1 MTNTNTTDGK
11 NMELQSNQQL
21 SEMKTQLEQ
30 LEQRILKLEK
40 NSQTNTPLP
49 SSINESSEIATEI
62 SELKENFFLVSD
74 IYRYRNLQNYLAE
87 KKWSEA
93 DTETIDLI
101 LKITEKEIE
110 DLSPED
116 IKKIPCKDLM
126 TIDQLWRKHSE
137 NRFGFSIQLGI
148 YQELGGNLD
157 TTVEQDRELIAK
169 WGNRLGWRKNNRWLQ
184 CSELDYSL
192 NAPTGCLPS
201 RWWNSPYGSKMTNFF
216 LGRLIS
222 CNLSQ

>member
-1 MTNTNTTDGK
+1 MTNSKYRQDID
-11 NMELQSNQQL
+11 LQLDQQL
-21 SEMKTQLEQ
+21 SKIKVQLEELDRRV
-30 LEQRILKLEK
+30 LELEK
-40 NSQTNTPLP
+40 NASKTATVTP
-49 SSINESSEIATEI
+49 SSEKESSEIATKI

-74 IYRYRNLQNYLAE
+74 IYRYRNLQNYLVE
-87 KKWSEA
+87 EKWSEA

-116 IKKIPCKDLM
+116 IKQIPCKDLM
-126 TIDQLWRKHSE
+126 TIDQLWRKHSK
-137 NRFGFSIQLGI
+137 NRFGFSIQLGV

-157 TTVEQDRELIAK
+157 TTVEQNRELIAK
-169 WGNRLGWRKNNRWLQ
+169 WGDRLGWHEKGRWLK

-222 CNLSQ
+222 CNL

>member
-1 MTNTNTTDGK
+1 MTNPKYRQDI
-11 NMELQSNQQL
+11 ELQLDQQL
-21 SEMKTQLEQ
+21 SKIKAQLER
-30 LEQRILKLEK
+30 LERRVLELEK
-40 NSQTNTPLP
+40 KASKTNVPPP
-49 SSINESSEIATEI
+49 SSVHEPSKIAIEI
-62 SELKENFFLVSD
+62 SELKDNFFLVSD

-93 DTETIDLI
+93 DTETLNLI

-116 IKKIPCKDLM
+116 IKLLPCKDLM

-137 NRFGFSIQLGI
+137 NRFGFSIQLGV

-157 TTVEQDRELIAK
+157 TTVEQNQELIAK
-169 WGNRLGWRKNNRWLQ
+169 WGHRLGWRENNRWLK

-192 NAPTGCLPS
+192 NAPVGCHPS

-222 CNLSQ
+222 CSLS

>member
-1 MTNTNTTDGK
+1 MTNTNTTDGQ
-11 NMELQSNQQL
+11 NMELHSNQQL
-21 SEMKTQLEQ
+21 SKMKTQLEQ

-40 NSQTNTPLP
+40 KNSQSNTPLP

-62 SELKENFFLVSD
+62 SELKDNFFLVSD

-87 KKWSEA
+87 EKWSEA
-93 DTETIDLI
+93 DTETIHLI

-116 IKKIPCKDLM
+116 IKQIPCKDLM

-137 NRFGFSIQLGI
+137 NRFGFSIQLGV

-157 TTVEQDRELIAK
+157 TTVEQNQELIAK
-169 WGNRLGWRKNNRWLQ
+169 WGDRLGWRENDRWLK

-192 NAPTGCLPS
+192 NVPVGCHPS

-222 CNLSQ
+222 CNL

>member
-1 MTNTNTTDGK
+1 MINTTDWQ
-11 NMELQSNQQL
+11 NMEFELNQQL
-21 SEMKTQLEQ
+21 SKIQAQLEQ

-40 NSQTNTPLP
+40 NN
-49 SSINESSEIATEI
+49 NESNAASSFSVNEPSEITTEI
-62 SELKENFFLVSD
+62 SELKDNFFLVSD

-93 DTETIDLI
+93 DTETLDLI

-116 IKKIPCKDLM
+116 IKLFPCKDLM

-137 NRFGFSIQLGI
+137 NHFGFSIQLSV

-157 TTVEQDRELIAK
+157 TTVEQNQELIAK
-169 WGNRLGWRKNNRWLQ
+169 WGDHLGWRENNRWLK

-192 NAPTGCLPS
+192 NAPVGCHPS